1 MTKIRTLIAHDNNE
15 ITDKIV
21 DTIKKL
27 DFVDIVGIASNGT
40 ETYNK
45 IIDIKPEMVFAKYS
59 MENMNGMD
67 IVKAFKEKL
76 KNNIPIFNMIIDEN
90 VQENEIDELYNM
102 IGKNLN
108 SLISEPISD
117 MVVDVISSYNDYK
130 NNSEE

>member
-59 MENMNGMD
+59 MENMNGVD

>member
-15 ITDKIV
+15 IAEEIV
-21 DTIKKL
+21 EAVRKL
-27 DFVDIVGIASNGT
+27 DFVDIVGIANNGI

-45 IIDIKPEMVFAKYS
+45 IIDLKPEMVFAKYS
-59 MENMNGMD
+59 MQNMNGMD
-67 IVKAFKEKL
+67 IVKSSKEKL
-76 KNNIPIFNMIIDEN
+76 ENNIPIFNMIIDNN

-108 SLISEPISD
+108 SLITEPISD

-130 NNSEE
+130 NNPEQ